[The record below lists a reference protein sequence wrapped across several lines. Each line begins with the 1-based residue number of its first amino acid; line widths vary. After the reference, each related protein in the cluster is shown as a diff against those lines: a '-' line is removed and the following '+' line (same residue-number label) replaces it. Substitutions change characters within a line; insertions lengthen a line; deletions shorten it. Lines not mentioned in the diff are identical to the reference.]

1 MNVFT
6 KLMTVSLL
14 AGVSLTANA
23 STVSNDLLDEIQS
36 RVSENIQ
43 TSIVE
48 LKINTKKALV
58 DSFVRINE
66 DAEAPQTGSDEAKKE
81 K

>member
-14 AGVSLTANA
+14 AGVSVTANA
-23 STVSNDLLDEIQS
+23 NTVSNDLLDEIQS

-58 DSFVRINE
+58 DSFVRINV
-66 DAEAPQTGSDEAKKE
+66 DAEATPNDSNEVKKE

>member
-14 AGVSLTANA
+14 AGASVTANA
-23 STVSNDLLDEIQS
+23 STVSNELLDEIQS

-58 DSFVRINE
+58 DSFIRISDN
-66 DAEAPQTGSDEAKKE
+66 AEATQTDSDEVKKE
-81 K
+81 N

>member
-6 KLMTVSLL
+6 KLMTVGLL
-14 AGVSLTANA
+14 TGISATANA
-23 STVSNDLLDEIQS
+23 STVNNDLLDEIQS

-43 TSIVE
+43 SSIVE

-58 DSFVRINE
+58 DSFIRINE
-66 DAEAPQTGSDEAKKE
+66 DAESNQAGSNEAKKE

>member
-14 AGVSLTANA
+14 AGVSVTANA
-23 STVSNDLLDEIQS
+23 NTVSNDLLDEIQS

-48 LKINTKKALV
+48 LKINTKRALV
-58 DSFVRINE
+58 DSFVRISE
-66 DAEAPQTGSDEAKKE
+66 DAEATPNDSNEVKKE